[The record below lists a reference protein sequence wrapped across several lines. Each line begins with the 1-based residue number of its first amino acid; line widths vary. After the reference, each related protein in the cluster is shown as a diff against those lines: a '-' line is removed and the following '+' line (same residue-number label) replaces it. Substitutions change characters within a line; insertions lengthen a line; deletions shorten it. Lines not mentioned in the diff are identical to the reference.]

1 MKLDVEN
8 FVKQCQI
15 CQQAK
20 HEHTHPARLLQQLP
34 IPQGAWQDLS
44 MDFVEGLLT
53 SENSNA
59 ILVVVDWFS
68 KYSHFIPLKH
78 PFTAPSVARLVP
90 DHVVKLHGMPRSI
103 VSDRDKVFSSSFWK
117 TLFSLSDTKLLM
129 SIAYHLQMTVRQ
141 SRLTNAWRCTCVVRC
156 MTLPR
161 NGGPGSHWQ
170 SYGTTALTTLHWGA
184 LLLKHSMGMRP
195 IVVLCFLWLISLLP
209 LWWNSCRRERII

>member
-78 PFTAPSVARLVP
+78 PFTTPSVARLVP

-129 SIAYHLQMTVRQ
+129 SIAYHLQIEGQTEQVNQCLEMYLRCAVHDTPKK
-141 SRLTNAWRCTCVVRC
+141 WR
-156 MTLPR
+156 
-161 NGGPGSHWQ
+161 SW
-170 SYGTTALTTLHWGA
+170 
-184 LLLKHSMGMRP
+184 
-195 IVVLCFLWLISLLP
+195 LP
-209 LWWNSCRRERII
+209 LAELWYNCSYHTSLGCTPFKALC